1 MDITDLVKYDLEVR
15 AEIGKGKYGAR
26 LDTDTPCANDKSA
39 LENLYEELLDAA
51 CYIKKAILD
60 AAMEGN

>member
-1 MDITDLVKYDLEVR
+1 MDITDLVKADLEAR
-15 AEIGKGKYGAR
+15 AVLGKAKYGAR

-51 CYIKKAILD
+51 CYTKKAILD